1 MTALSYCY
9 VETAHDPASWWAI
22 DIGEAPT
29 LRGALD
35 TMAADTRAGLL
46 WRVTTSRRVRLYRD
60 GVEMPRP
67 EWRYSDEAYRWSLRH
82 DWVTAWQTCTD
93 ARWMLHAAARVAD
106 RPRIVLAA
114 CACARTVLDRVP
126 AGEDRPRVA
135 IETAERWARGEATT
149 EDVRRAARE
158 ARSYAAAYATAYAT
172 ATAATVADA
181 YAAYAAAA
189 AVAAAAAAADA
200 QRASSRAKHLATLAD
215 VVREAIPL
223 DKVLDA
229 LTQRAQVAA

>member
-60 GVEMPRP
+60 GVELPRL
-67 EWRYSDEAYRWSLRH
+67 EWRYSGEARAWSLHR
-82 DWVTAWQTCTD
+82 DWVSAWMECRD
-93 ARWMLHAAARVAD
+93 ARWMLHAAADVVD
-106 RPRIVLAA
+106 RPTLVLAA
-114 CACARTVLDRVP
+114 CACARTVLHLVS

-135 IETAERWARGEATT
+135 IETAERWARGDATLG
-149 EDVRRAARE
+149 DVRRAARE
-158 ARSYAAAYATAYAT
+158 AY
-172 ATAATVADA
+172 
-181 YAAYAAAA
+181 

-200 QRASSRAKHLATLAD
+200 AAAYAAYAADADAAYAARRAHLAALAD

-223 DKVLDA
+223 DNVLDA
-229 LTQRAQVAA
+229 LTQRAQVAS

>member
-1 MTALSYCY
+1 MTALSWCY
-9 VETAHDPASWWAI
+9 TEAAHDPASWWAI

-60 GVEMPRP
+60 GVELPRP

-158 ARSYAAAYATAYAT
+158 ARSYAAA
-172 ATAATVADA
+172 A

-189 AVAAAAAAADA
+189 YADAAAADA
-200 QRASSRAKHLATLAD
+200 ADAAADAACARKEALAKSAQIVKSMLS
-215 VVREAIPL
+215 L
-223 DKVLDA
+223 DQIKDA
-229 LTQRAQVAA
+229 LGAAK